1 MLFENSAYKDVSS
14 NIVQFIERIGSLL
27 EVEKCVFRSES
38 FVVREFKAQKD
49 LHASCES
56 LLDSSSYCMFLL
68 DGFACSYRLANTG
81 KKQIVALHTPGS
93 FCDLAGAYLGASGFN
108 VATVTP
114 ATVVFMPSDLLVRW
128 GQHYAG
134 LGRLLS
140 RITLIEASVSREW
153 LVNVGH
159 RSAFQRTA
167 HLLCELA
174 ARLQA
179 AGSASGPHY
188 PLPLTQ
194 LDLADALGLTPV
206 HLSRALQW
214 LRAEGLIELT
224 GDRLTIPS
232 WPELADAG
240 DFDPGYLR
248 LAGATSRH
256 GVGTLH

>member
-1 MLFENSAYKDVSS
+1 MLFENSACKDVSG
-14 NIVQFIERIGSLL
+14 NIVQSIERLGSLL
-27 EVEKCVFRSES
+27 EVEKCVFRNES
-38 FVVREFKAQKD
+38 FVVGKFKTQED
-49 LHASCES
+49 LHSSCES
-56 LLDSSSYCMFLL
+56 PLNSSRYCMFLL
-68 DGFACSYRLANTG
+68 DGFACSYRMANTG
-81 KKQIVALHTPGS
+81 RKQIVALHTPGS
-93 FCDLAGAYLGASGFN
+93 FCDLASAYLGASGFS
-108 VATVTP
+108 VATLTS
-114 ATVVFMPSDLLVRW
+114 ATAVFMPSDLLVRW

-134 LGRLLS
+134 LGQLLS

-174 ARLQA
+174 ARLRT
-179 AGSASGPHY
+179 AGLASGPHY

-206 HLSRALQW
+206 HLGRALQW

-232 WPELADAG
+232 WSELADAG

-248 LAGATSRH
+248 LAGARPRH
-256 GVGTLH
+256 GVAMLH